1 MILESQSQ
9 RLVALIPF
17 LFMFGQNEMKKKSPL
32 LCNVGKDIKAYE
44 LSKAILATEMNR
56 ILSKQRTDKA

>member
-1 MILESQSQ
+1 MC
-9 RLVALIPF
+9 
-17 LFMFGQNEMKKKSPL
+17 GQNEMKKKSPL

-44 LSKAILATEMNR
+44 LSSAISATEMNR